1 MEPLSPDE
9 PRVIG
14 PYRLVGRLGAGGMG
28 RVYLGRSSGGR
39 TVAVKA
45 VHPYVAHDPSFR
57 ARFRREIEAA
67 RRVGGRWTAPVLD
80 ADPEAAVPWV
90 ATGFFAGPPLSAAV
104 DEHGPLSGR
113 AVRGLGAGL
122 AEALAAVHGLGLVHR
137 DVKPSNVLLTLDG
150 PRLIDFGI
158 ARAVDGTSALTSTG
172 VTVGSPG
179 FMPPEAILGKDV
191 TGAADVFSL
200 GAVLAFAASG
210 HTPFRGG
217 TTATLLYKVVHE
229 EPELGPMDDEL
240 RELVFRC
247 LEKEPAAR
255 PEPGEILTLL
265 APDGPSALIGPGWL
279 PGALVEQ
286 VSRTAVG
293 LLDLEAG
300 DGPAA
305 VREPGPGEGEAASG
319 LVPFTE
325 FSAEPISG
333 PGPEGAAGP
342 VARPGS
348 GGFGP
353 PTPPV
358 PPTAA
363 PDLPVPAP
371 GTAVP
376 EPRPAP
382 DSGGSPPTPDPRA
395 AYFRDEAPP
404 RAPGPGPSVEAST
417 DTVTATPAEPS
428 PGPAVR
434 RRRVTCSVT
443 LTLALALLGALLGT
457 GILEDMLPDRSG
469 ADKDMADSGTKPVP
483 SASAPRSSS
492 EPAPR
497 ELARVPGHYVDTWN
511 GTIPPR
517 TADSTA
523 RGTKLV
529 ADISPG
535 KPGGKVG
542 TTTETDPRGEIICEY
557 ALTLRSVTATR
568 LVADAERER
577 GDGCAAGVR
586 RFTFRYTEGSDG
598 EDRLHYSARSAAGWG
613 TDEAVLTRP
622 SAPGPGPAGTPP
634 TLPDLAAP
642 GPVRG
647 GPGPLA

>member
-1 MEPLSPDE
+1 MEPLGPDE

-28 RVYLGRSSGGR
+28 RVYLGRSPGGR
-39 TVAVKA
+39 NVAVKA
-45 VHPYVAHDPSFR
+45 VHPHVAHDPSFR

-158 ARAVDGTSALTSTG
+158 ARAVDGTSALTTTG

-229 EPELGPMDDEL
+229 EPEIGPMDDEL

-255 PEPGEILTLL
+255 PEPGEILALL

-300 DGPAA
+300 DGPDGRAA
-305 VREPGPGEGEAASG
+305 GGGPDGRAADDGPGAGTGTDEAASG
-319 LVPFTE
+319 LVPFTG
-325 FSAEPISG
+325 FSAEPVAEPVSG
-333 PGPEGAAGP
+333 PETGPAVGPESAARSVGP
-342 VARPGS
+342 VVAGES
-348 GGFGP
+348 GP
-353 PTPPV
+353 PTPPPAV
-358 PPTAA
+358 PVVRTPE
-363 PDLPVPAP
+363 PAP
-371 GTAVP
+371 AP
-376 EPRPAP
+376 E
-382 DSGGSPPTPDPRA
+382 SGARPPTPDPRA
-395 AYFRDEAPP
+395 AYFRTEDPP
-404 RAPGPGPSVEAST
+404 REPGPGLSVEASVDM
-417 DTVTATPAEPS
+417 DTVTAAPAEAP
-428 PGPAVR
+428 PGPAVRR

-443 LTLALALLGALLGT
+443 LTLALALFGTLLGT

-469 ADKDMADSGTKPVP
+469 NNRDMADSGQQPAP
-483 SASAPRSSS
+483 SASAPGSTTA
-492 EPAPR
+492 PTPR
-497 ELARVPGHYVDTWN
+497 ELARVPDQYIGTWK
-511 GTIPPR
+511 GRITPR
-517 TADSTA
+517 TADQGRPA
-523 RGTKLV
+523 DELV
-529 ADISPG
+529 AEIDG
-535 KPGGKVG
+535 GRPGGRIG
-542 TTTETDPRGEIICEY
+542 IATESVSDGELVCAY
-557 ALTLRSVTATR
+557 ALTLHSVTETQ
-568 LVADAERER
+568 LVADAVPGL
-577 GDGCAAGVR
+577 GDGCSAGVR
-586 RFTFRYTEGSDG
+586 RLTFRYTEGSDG
-598 EDRLHYSARSAAGWG
+598 EDQLHYSAGSVTGSG
-613 TDEAVLTRP
+613 TDEAVLTGPEFSP
-622 SAPGPGPAGTPP
+622 S
-634 TLPDLAAP
+634 
-642 GPVRG
+642 
-647 GPGPLA
+647 